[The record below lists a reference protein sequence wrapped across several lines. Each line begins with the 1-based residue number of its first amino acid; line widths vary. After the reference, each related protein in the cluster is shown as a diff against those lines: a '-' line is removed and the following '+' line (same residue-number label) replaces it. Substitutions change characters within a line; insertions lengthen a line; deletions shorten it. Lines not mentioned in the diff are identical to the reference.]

1 MKLAALN
8 KAGIERFEAF
18 LDQAKGTTTPPPA
31 EILTDNN
38 YLDEV
43 ELLGGEVRLVD
54 APDNCTKKE
63 LVEVIAGRFSN
74 RADLAAISQMKGV
87 GAFLALHYFDTI
99 CKKKKNGT
107 WLVRERAKYVPELFD
122 HLKFYRHLILGP
134 LSLFHMH
141 GVNADMFLGNPASEH
156 PDIIEQTA
164 SRVEV
169 ITSPSLI
176 KVMAMLYWDTAS
188 GKVKETATSFD
199 PVPDGALR
207 RFVGPGSFTVQ
218 YGDVYDFADM
228 TANQILGILPS
239 EFDSWLS

>member
-43 ELLGGEVRLVD
+43 ELLSGEVRLVD

-63 LVEVIAGRFSN
+63 LVGVIAGRFSD

-87 GAFLALHYFDTI
+87 GAFLALHYFGAI
-99 CKKKKNGT
+99 CKKKADGT
-107 WLVRERAKYVPELFD
+107 WDVKASVRYVPELLD
-122 HLKFYRHLILGP
+122 HRKFYRHLILGP

-141 GVNADMFLGNPASEH
+141 GANADMFLSNPASEH
-156 PDIIEQTA
+156 PDILEQTA

-176 KVMAMLYWDTAS
+176 KVVAMLYWDTAS

-228 TANQILGILPS
+228 TVDEILGILPS
-239 EFDSWLS
+239 EFDSWRS

>member
-1 MKLAALN
+1 MKLASLN
-8 KAGIERFEAF
+8 KIGIERFEAF

-38 YLDEV
+38 CIDEV
-43 ELLGGEVRLVD
+43 ELQSGDVRLVD
-54 APDNCTKKE
+54 APDNCSKKE
-63 LVEVIAGRFSN
+63 LVEAIAGCFPDTS
-74 RADLAAISQMKGV
+74 DLSTISHMKGV

-107 WLVRERAKYVPELFD
+107 WLVRERVKYVPELLD
-122 HLKFYRHLILGP
+122 HRKFYRHLILGP

-164 SRVEV
+164 GRVEV

-176 KVMAMLYWDTAS
+176 KVMAMLYWDKAS
-188 GKVKETATSFD
+188 GKVKETATNFD

-228 TANQILGILPS
+228 EVDEILDILPD